1 MTGIFARNVRPIQGQ
16 STVVVNGRG
25 KGDHLRS
32 KIAYTIPIL
41 PNNVPQ
47 MSESQ
52 ILDSRY
58 SWTRLGI
65 TLAIAVLGNVGMWS
79 IIVIM
84 PAVQAEF
91 ATARADASLPYTLTM
106 IGFALGNLVIG
117 RAVDRFGVTL
127 ALIGSALTMA
137 AGFGLAAVSHSVV
150 MLSAMQFIVGFGTA
164 VGFGPL
170 IADISH
176 WFYRR
181 RGIAVAIAASGN
193 YLSGAIWPLLLSGVL
208 TDFGWRAAYTVLAI
222 VPVVLMIPLA
232 LLLRRRIPEEA
243 TEHANR
249 MSIANARSVRFSP
262 TALQWML
269 GLAGIGCCVA
279 MSMPQ
284 VHIVSY
290 CADLGYGPTVGAEML
305 SLMLMGGVVSR
316 LVSGLIADRL
326 GGVMTLLI
334 GSTLQCI
341 ALFLYL
347 PFDAM
352 VPLYIVSLIFGLS
365 QGGIVPS
372 YALIVREYLP
382 AKEAGARVGFVIMAT
397 IIGMA
402 LGGWMSGWIYD
413 LTGSYQAAF
422 LNGIAWNFLNIG
434 IMTLILIKSRARRVD
449 GVPA

>member
-1 MTGIFARNVRPIQGQ
+1 
-16 STVVVNGRG
+16 
-25 KGDHLRS
+25 
-32 KIAYTIPIL
+32 
-41 PNNVPQ
+41 
-47 MSESQ
+47 MSESH

-106 IGFALGNLVIG
+106 IGFALGNLAIG
-117 RAVDRFGVTL
+117 RAVDRFGVTV

-222 VPVVLMIPLA
+222 VPVALMIPLS
-232 LLLRRRIPEEA
+232 LLLRRRVPEAA

-434 IMTLILIKSRARRVD
+434 IMTLILIKSRARRGD
-449 GVPA
+449 AVPA

>member
-1 MTGIFARNVRPIQGQ
+1 
-16 STVVVNGRG
+16 
-25 KGDHLRS
+25 
-32 KIAYTIPIL
+32 
-41 PNNVPQ
+41 
-47 MSESQ
+47 MSDFE

-58 SWTRLGI
+58 SWVRLAA
-65 TLAIAVLGNVGMWS
+65 TLAIAVIGNVGIWA

-84 PAVQAEF
+84 PAVQSEF
-91 ATARADASLPYTLTM
+91 AIARADASLPFTVTM
-106 IGFALGNLVIG
+106 AGFALGNLLIG
-117 RAVDRFGVTL
+117 RAVDRFGITL
-127 ALIGSALTMA
+127 VLIGTAITLA
-137 AGFGLAAVSHSVV
+137 AGFGLAAVSGSVG
-150 MLSAMQFIVGFGTA
+150 MLTAMHFIVGFGTA
-164 VGFGPL
+164 AGFGPL

-181 RGIAVAIAASGN
+181 RGIAVAIVASGN
-193 YLSGAIWPLLLSGVL
+193 YLSGAIWPLLLSGIL
-208 TDFGWRAAYTVLAI
+208 RDHGWRAAYLVLAI
-222 VPVVLMIPLA
+222 VPVALIIPLA
-232 LLLRRRIPEEA
+232 FLLRRRVPDGAMAHA
-243 TEHANR
+243 TR
-249 MSIANARSVRFSP
+249 MSQSNARSVSFSP
-262 TALQWML
+262 TSLQWL
-269 GLAGIGCCVA
+269 LALAGIGCCVA

-290 CADLGYGPTVGAEML
+290 CADLGYGPAIGAEML

-316 LVSGLIADRL
+316 LASGLIADRL
-326 GGVMTLLI
+326 GGVTTLLI

-382 AKEAGARVGFVIMAT
+382 AREAGARVGFVIMAT
-397 IIGMA
+397 ILGMA

-422 LNGIAWNFLNIG
+422 LNGIAWNFLNIA
-434 IMTLILIKSRARRVD
+434 IMVLILFKSRARRGD
-449 GVPA
+449 AVPA